1 MSRRH
6 IAGRTLTASALLV
19 TIPVS
24 ASCAAGED
32 AGQKP
37 ATVVAQE
44 ISASPPLPSA
54 DEVGQLMR
62 RLLDTSVSNAEKLE
76 LIQGIGSDPELPNR
90 VADAPRQGGATIA
103 LTITGTRAAPPG
115 MVADGTASINNSPP
129 HPLIVNFVAE
139 DGKWKVEKA
148 WYCQIAF
155 SFMVA
160 SPACPT

>member
-6 IAGRTLTASALLV
+6 IAGRTLTAAALFAV
-19 TIPVS
+19 IAMS
-24 ASCAAGED
+24 ASCAAAED
-32 AGQKP
+32 TTEPRK
-37 ATVVAQE
+37 VVAQE
-44 ISASPPLPSA
+44 ISAPLPLPSA
-54 DEVGQLMR
+54 DEVEQLMR
-62 RLLDTSVSNAEKLE
+62 RLLDTAVPNAEKIE

-90 VADAPRQGGATIA
+90 VADAPRQGGATITI
-103 LTITGTRAAPPG
+103 TITGTRTAPPG
-115 MVADGTASINNSPP
+115 MLAEGTASINNSAP
-129 HPLIVNFVAE
+129 HPVIVNFVAE

>member
-6 IAGRTLTASALLV
+6 IAERTLAATAALAAMA
-19 TIPVS
+19 VS
-24 ASCAAGED
+24 ASCTATQDTTTA
-32 AGQKP
+32 P
-37 ATVVAQE
+37 TTVVAQE
-44 ISASPPLPSA
+44 ISAAPSMLDA
-54 DEVGQLMR
+54 DEVEQLMR
-62 RLLDTSVSNAEKLE
+62 RLLDTAVPNAEKLE

-90 VADAPRQGGATIA
+90 VADAPRQGGATIEI
-103 LTITGTRAAPPG
+103 TITGTRTAPPG
-115 MVADGTASINNSPP
+115 MLADGTASINNSAP
-129 HPLIVNFVAE
+129 HPIIVNFVAE

>member
-6 IAGRTLTASALLV
+6 IAGRTLTAAALLV

-24 ASCAAGED
+24 ASCADD
-32 AGQKP
+32 ADTGAKP
-37 ATVVAQE
+37 TAVVAQE
-44 ISASPPLPSA
+44 ISAPPPLPSA
-54 DEVGQLMR
+54 DEVGQLMH
-62 RLLDTSVSNAEKLE
+62 RLLDTTVSNAEKLE

-90 VADAPRQGGATIA
+90 VADAPRQGGATIT
-103 LTITGTRAAPPG
+103 LTITGTRTAPPG
-115 MVADGTASINNSPP
+115 MIADGTASINNSPP
-129 HPLIVNFVAE
+129 QPLIVNFVAE

>member
-6 IAGRTLTASALLV
+6 SAGRTLTAAALLAV
-19 TIPVS
+19 IAMS
-24 ASCAAGED
+24 ASCAAAED
-32 AGQKP
+32 TTEPTK
-37 ATVVAQE
+37 VVAQE
-44 ISASPPLPSA
+44 ISAPLPLPSA

-62 RLLDTSVSNAEKLE
+62 LLLDTTVPNAEKLE

-90 VADAPRQGGATIA
+90 VADAPRQGGATITI
-103 LTITGTRAAPPG
+103 TITGTRTAPPG
-115 MVADGTASINNSPP
+115 MLADGTASINNSPP
-129 HPLIVNFVAE
+129 QPIIVNFVAE

>member
-6 IAGRTLTASALLV
+6 IAGRTLTAAALLV

-24 ASCAAGED
+24 ASCADD
-32 AGQKP
+32 ADTSAKP
-37 ATVVAQE
+37 TAVVAQE
-44 ISASPPLPSA
+44 ISAPPPLPSA
-54 DEVGQLMR
+54 DEVEQLMR
-62 RLLDTSVSNAEKLE
+62 RLLDTTVSNTEKLE

-103 LTITGTRAAPPG
+103 LTITGTRTAPPG
-115 MVADGTASINNSPP
+115 MIADGTASINNSPP
-129 HPLIVNFVAE
+129 QPLIVNFIVE

>member
-1 MSRRH
+1 LSRRH
-6 IAGRTLTASALLV
+6 IAGRTLTAAGLLV

-24 ASCAAGED
+24 ASCAGD
-32 AGQKP
+32 ADTSAKP
-37 ATVVAQE
+37 TAVVAQE
-44 ISASPPLPSA
+44 VAAPPPLPSA
-54 DEVGQLMR
+54 DEVGRLMQ
-62 RLLDTSVSNAEKLE
+62 RLLDTSVPNAEKLE
-76 LIQGIGSDPELPNR
+76 LIQGIASDPELPNR
-90 VADAPRQGGATIA
+90 VADAPRQGGATIV
-103 LTITGTRAAPPG
+103 LTITGTRTAPPG
-115 MVADGTASINNSPP
+115 MLADGTASINNSAP

>member
-6 IAGRTLTASALLV
+6 LAGRTLTAAALLV
-19 TIPVS
+19 TLPIS
-24 ASCAAGED
+24 ASCAADED
-32 AGQKP
+32 TGAKP
-37 ATVVAQE
+37 TAVVAHE
-44 ISASPPLPSA
+44 ISAPPPLPSA
-54 DEVGQLMR
+54 DEVG
-62 RLLDTSVSNAEKLE
+62 RLLYWLLDASVPNAEKLE

-90 VADAPRQGGATIA
+90 VADAPRQSGTTVTI
-103 LTITGTRAAPPG
+103 TITGTRTAPPG
-115 MVADGTASINNSPP
+115 MLAEGTAAVDNSPP
-129 HPLIVNFVAE
+129 QPIIVNFVAE